1 MKRVLFVVLGLNGC
15 TVPLRCEGY
24 GPNLGDN
31 MRLYSSGHVPTLGI
45 LVLISVAV
53 SPIELPAQGPALKP
67 PGEVVRAYRKMDS
80 EGGRLTTNG
89 WYRAARFFV
98 KPPSQPRY
106 RIVVVMGGEV
116 IEEHPR
122 IIGNRT
128 KVGLRRDELGQIDS
142 AGRFTSLVAPSL
154 LDSSGHYRKKP
165 WGPELHGPVYVGGH
179 YELVLTDTYWEFTP
193 GREGLREVRGAPE
206 WRIENFDIHPLVTVP
221 AAIRYLTRLRDDS
234 DSEVIKRNVKNPS
247 PTFSVSSIGRRQT
260 RCHDKGLE

>member
-1 MKRVLFVVLGLNGC
+1 
-15 TVPLRCEGY
+15 
-24 GPNLGDN
+24 
-31 MRLYSSGHVPTLGI
+31 MRLYFDCDNASHLLAQAI
-45 LVLISVAV
+45 LMLIFVAV
-53 SPIELPAQGPALKP
+53 APIELSAQGPAPKP

-154 LDSSGHYRKKP
+154 LDSSGH
-165 WGPELHGPVYVGGH
+165 
-179 YELVLTDTYWEFTP
+179 
-193 GREGLREVRGAPE
+193 
-206 WRIENFDIHPLVTVP
+206 
-221 AAIRYLTRLRDDS
+221 
-234 DSEVIKRNVKNPS
+234 
-247 PTFSVSSIGRRQT
+247 
-260 RCHDKGLE
+260 

>member
-1 MKRVLFVVLGLNGC
+1 
-15 TVPLRCEGY
+15 
-24 GPNLGDN
+24 
-31 MRLYSSGHVPTLGI
+31 
-45 LVLISVAV
+45 
-53 SPIELPAQGPALKP
+53 
-67 PGEVVRAYRKMDS
+67 S

-179 YELVLTDTYWEFTP
+179 YELVLTDTHWEFTP
-193 GREGLREVRGAPE
+193 GREDLREVRGAPE
-206 WRIENFDIHPLVTVP
+206 WRIENFDIHPLVTVQ
-221 AAIRYLTRLRDDS
+221 AAIRYLTRLHDES
-234 DSEVIKRNVKNPS
+234 SSEVTKRNTEK
-247 PTFSVSSIGRRQT
+247 SIAALRRLLNRKRT
-260 RCHDKGLE
+260 NAMP